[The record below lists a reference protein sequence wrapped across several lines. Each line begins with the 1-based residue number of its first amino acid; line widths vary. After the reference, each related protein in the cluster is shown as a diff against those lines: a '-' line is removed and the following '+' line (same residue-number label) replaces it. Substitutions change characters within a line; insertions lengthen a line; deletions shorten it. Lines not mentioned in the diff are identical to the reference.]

1 MRAALLSAA
10 GLVSVLL
17 LAAGPLCA
25 DEFGTA
31 EEAKAMLE
39 KAITEVKA
47 DKVAALAKFNDPK
60 GEFRHQDLY
69 VFCADAADGKL
80 NAHPKLIG
88 TDIKTIQDK
97 TGKPFGK
104 EMYDSAAEGKIAEV
118 TYMWP
123 KPDGT
128 EPVAKVSY
136 VTKIGDE
143 ICGVGYYKK
152 PA

>member
-1 MRAALLSAA
+1 LSAA
-10 GLVSVLL
+10 GLAILF
-17 LAAGPLCA
+17 LAAGPSFA

-31 EEAKAMLE
+31 EEARAMLDR
-39 KAITEVKA
+39 AITEVKA

-60 GEFRHQDLY
+60 SEFRHSDLY
-69 VFCADAADGKL
+69 VFCADAASGKL

-104 EMYDSAAEGKIAEV
+104 EMYDSAAEGKISEV

-123 KPDGT
+123 RPDGT

-143 ICGVGYYKK
+143 ICGVGYYN
-152 PA
+152 